1 MQKYSS
7 KIKSFS
13 LPEPPEIGKAAQTHR
28 NLRGAQTMRKA
39 FDPQGRLDCPA
50 VDQVKLNFDCRS
62 EIIPILRA
70 LQHIYSEPRLL
81 KDILRL
87 VAADVNRE
95 SDPQRGREG
104 MDYWVILVLAAVR
117 LGCNVDYDLLQ
128 NLAENHRQ
136 LRQIMGIGA
145 WQDEEESFNWRR
157 IRDNICLL
165 KPETIEKINHLIVGA
180 GHALTPEA
188 VETVRADSFV
198 AETNIHYPTESS
210 LIRDGLRKVLSL
222 AAQLAVLHGLV
233 GWRQHKHLWK
243 KVKRLARNIERI
255 AARKKPGYQKELK
268 PLYRELL
275 AMAKSI
281 LDRAEELQNTAV
293 TEDAADLEPWMQEA
307 QLALFIERTRQV
319 CDTANRRVLLDEAV
333 PNEEKLFSVF
343 EAHTQLYKRGKA
355 GEPIQL
361 GRLVLVY
368 EDGAGFV
375 THYSVMPRDAQDRD
389 VVVKETRKLQ
399 KRLKGRIGQ
408 ASFDRGFHS
417 PENQESL
424 AKIIDEPCLPKPG
437 VRQAA
442 EQDKEASVAFHKARQ
457 RHSGIESAIGALQS
471 GNGLTRCRDRSELGF
486 IRYIGL
492 GILGRNLHVLGKLL
506 ITSEAPESEAAYSKR
521 KPAA

>member
-1 MQKYSS
+1 
-7 KIKSFS
+7 
-13 LPEPPEIGKAAQTHR
+13 
-28 NLRGAQTMRKA
+28 MRKA

-70 LQHIYSEPRLL
+70 LQHIYSEPRRL

-117 LGCNVDYDLLQ
+117 LGCNFDYDLLQ
-128 NLAENHRQ
+128 DLAENHRQ
-136 LRQIMGIGA
+136 LRQIMGIGQ
-145 WQDEEESFNWRR
+145 WQDEEVSFNWRR
-157 IRDNICLL
+157 IHDNVCLL
-165 KPETIEKINHLIVGA
+165 KPETIEKINHLIVKA
-180 GHALTPEA
+180 GHTLMPEA

-222 AAQLAVLHGLV
+222 ASQLAVLHGLV

-293 TEDAADLEPWMQEA
+293 TEDAANLEPWMREA
-307 QLALFIERTRQV
+307 QLALFIQRTRQV
-319 CDTANRRVLLDEAV
+319 CSTAYRRVLLDEAV

-355 GEPIQL
+355 GEPVQF

-375 THYSVMPRDAQDRD
+375 THYSVMPREAQDRD
-389 VVVKETRKLQ
+389 VVVDETRRVQ
-399 KRLKGRIGQ
+399 KRLKGRIKR
-408 ASFDRGFHS
+408 ASFDRGFHA
-417 PENQESL
+417 PKNQEAL
-424 AKIIDEPCLPKPG
+424 TKIIDEPCLPKPG
-437 VRQAA
+437 ARQAA
-442 EQDKEASVAFHKARQ
+442 QQDEKASVAFHKARQ
-457 RHSGIESAIGALQS
+457 RHPGIESAIGALQS
-471 GNGLTRCRDRSELGF
+471 GNGLARCRDRSELGF
-486 IRYIGL
+486 IRYVGL
-492 GILGRNLHVLGKLL
+492 GILGRNLHALGKLL
-506 ITSEAPESEAAYSKR
+506 IAREAPKSEAAYSKR
-521 KPAA
+521 KAAA

>member
-1 MQKYSS
+1 
-7 KIKSFS
+7 
-13 LPEPPEIGKAAQTHR
+13 
-28 NLRGAQTMRKA
+28 
-39 FDPQGRLDCPA
+39 
-50 VDQVKLNFDCRS
+50 
-62 EIIPILRA
+62 
-70 LQHIYSEPRLL
+70 
-81 KDILRL
+81 
-87 VAADVNRE
+87 
-95 SDPQRGREG
+95 
-104 MDYWVILVLAAVR
+104 
-117 LGCNVDYDLLQ
+117 
-128 NLAENHRQ
+128 
-136 LRQIMGIGA
+136 
-145 WQDEEESFNWRR
+145 
-157 IRDNICLL
+157 
-165 KPETIEKINHLIVGA
+165 
-180 GHALTPEA
+180 
-188 VETVRADSFV
+188 
-198 AETNIHYPTESS
+198 

-243 KVKRLARNIERI
+243 KIKRLARNIERI

-281 LDRAEELQNTAV
+281 LDRAEELQNTVV

-375 THYSVMPRDAQDRD
+375 THYSVMPREAQDRD
-389 VVVKETRKLQ
+389 VAVKETRKLQ

-417 PENQESL
+417 PANQEAL

-442 EQDKEASVAFHKARQ
+442 EQDKKASVAFHKARQ

-486 IRYIGL
+486 IRYVGL